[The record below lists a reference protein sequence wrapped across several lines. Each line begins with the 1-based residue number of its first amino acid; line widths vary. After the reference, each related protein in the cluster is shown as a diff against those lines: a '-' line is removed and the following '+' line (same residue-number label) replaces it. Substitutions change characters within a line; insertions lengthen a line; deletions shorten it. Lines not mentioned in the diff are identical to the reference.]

1 MKTKE
6 LIDYIKNLPQILE
19 EDDNLKAG
27 LREEIVQKLL
37 EHNELRKLA
46 YDAVT
51 PLIELFNFLIAISED
66 YQTGDINYGR

>member
-6 LIDYIKNLPQILE
+6 LIKMVSRVNVVG
-19 EDDNLKAG
+19 G
-27 LREEIVQKLL
+27 LSIEVIDEITQKLL

-46 YDAVT
+46 YDAVD

-66 YQTGDINYGR
+66 YQTGDINYGRE